1 MYSTTMKKIYIQPQ
15 TAVVKTT
22 PATII
27 ASSDPVVGVNTSGS
41 INAAELDTKYD
52 DWNIWN
58 E

>member
-1 MYSTTMKKIYIQPQ
+1 MKKIYIQPQ